1 MRHTTILF
9 VLIAGVLSLGLF
21 VLKYEVQD
29 LEHEIQSLNRRI
41 VESREA
47 IHVLDAE
54 WSYLNDPA
62 RLRKLAAQYTGL
74 RQVMPG
80 ELGAIPSLPFKREA
94 PATGSQL
101 PSNDPAAMPR
111 VAINPP
117 TGAWTSESRI
127 AR

>member
-80 ELGAIPSLPFKREA
+80 ELGTIQSLPFKRET
-94 PATGSQL
+94 PATISQIP
-101 PSNDPAAMPR
+101 PSDPTAMPR
-111 VAINPP
+111 VAVNPSA
-117 TGAWTSESRI
+117 GAWISETRI

>member
-47 IHVLDAE
+47 IHVLED
-54 WSYLNDPA
+54 
-62 RLRKLAAQYTGL
+62 RKS
-74 RQVMPG
+74 V
-80 ELGAIPSLPFKREA
+80 
-94 PATGSQL
+94 
-101 PSNDPAAMPR
+101 
-111 VAINPP
+111 V
-117 TGAWTSESRI
+117 
-127 AR
+127 